1 MRLKYGQVDIL
12 PPIQHEVE
20 IMEKKITYPISS
32 NINQDSASSSSQL
45 LVRSIMASI
54 GGASIPAIIF
64 YFLL

>member
-12 PPIQHEVE
+12 SPIQHEVE

-32 NINQDSASSSSQL
+32 NVNQDSARNSSQL

>member
-1 MRLKYGQVDIL
+1 MRLKYGQVYIL
-12 PPIQHEVE
+12 LPIQHEVE

-32 NINQDSASSSSQL
+32 NVNQDSASNSSQL

>member
-1 MRLKYGQVDIL
+1 LKYGQVDIL

-32 NINQDSASSSSQL
+32 NVNQDSASNSSQL

-54 GGASIPAIIF
+54 GGVSIPAIIF

>member
-32 NINQDSASSSSQL
+32 NVNQDSASNSSQL